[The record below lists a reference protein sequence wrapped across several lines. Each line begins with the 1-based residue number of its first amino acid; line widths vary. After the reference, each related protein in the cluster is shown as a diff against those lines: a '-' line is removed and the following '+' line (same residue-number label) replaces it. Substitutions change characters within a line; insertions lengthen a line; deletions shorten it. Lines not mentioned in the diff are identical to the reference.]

1 MNYSIKQTTEIT
13 GLSADTLRYY
23 EKECV
28 IAPKRRENG
37 YRCYDEND
45 IIALKY
51 IVVMKYAHFTLYEI
65 KSMEELQTREPGGR
79 CNEIAKQILN
89 AKFAELN
96 QVILNY
102 QKIAMLFEELLPMV
116 ESSDAYYSNREK
128 ISTFIEQ
135 IFDDISKGNGVIK

>member
-1 MNYSIKQTTEIT
+1 MDYTIKQAAELT
-13 GLSADTLRYY
+13 GLSTDTLRYY
-23 EKECV
+23 EKEGV

-37 YRCYDEND
+37 HRCYDEND
-45 IIALKY
+45 ITALKY
-51 IVVMKYAHFTLYEI
+51 IVVMKYAHFTLAEI
-65 KSMEELQTREPGGR
+65 KSMEELQNREPGVR

-116 ESSDAYYSNREK
+116 DSSDEYYSNKDRL
-128 ISTFIEQ
+128 STFIEQ
-135 IFDDISKGNGVIK
+135 IFDDISKGSEAVK

>member
-1 MNYSIKQTTEIT
+1 MNYSIKKTTEIT

-23 EKECV
+23 EKEGV

-45 IIALKY
+45 IVALKY
-51 IVVMKYAHFTLYEI
+51 VVVMKYAHFTLSEI
-65 KSMEELQTREPGGR
+65 KSMEKLQNREPGGR
-79 CNEIAKQILN
+79 CNEIAKRILN
-89 AKFAELN
+89 AKYAELN

-102 QKIAMLFEELLPMV
+102 QKIAVLFEVLLPMV

-135 IFDDISKGNGVIK
+135 IFDDISKGNGAIK